1 MRRNLISM
9 EYPAEMFECPS
20 FKIFDDKTENWSAS
34 WIMTHANLI
43 ARQADGDYEA
53 AWAAALQGLRDGEAA
68 LEDEEYSMDPDDE
81 MIYLDE
87 AIENAL
93 TDYFFGK
100 GH

>member
-20 FKIFDDKTENWSAS
+20 FKIFDDKTMHWQAS

-53 AWAAALQGLRDGEAA
+53 AWAAALQGLRDGEAS
-68 LEDEEYSMDPDDE
+68 LEDEAYAMDPDDE
-81 MIYLDE
+81 MVYLDE

>member
-9 EYPAEMFECPS
+9 EYPAEMFECSS
-20 FKIFDDKTENWSAS
+20 FKIFDDKTMHWQAS

-43 ARQADGDYEA
+43 ARQANGDFEG

-68 LEDEEYSMDPDDE
+68 LEDEEHSMDPDDE

>member
-1 MRRNLISM
+1 MKRNLIST

-20 FKIFDDKTENWSAS
+20 FKIFDDKTMHWQAS
-34 WIMTHANLI
+34 WIITYANMI
-43 ARQADGDYEA
+43 ARQANGDFES

-68 LEDEEYSMDPDDE
+68 LEDEVYAMDPDDE
-81 MIYLDE
+81 MVYLDE

-100 GH
+100 GY

>member
-20 FKIFDDKTENWSAS
+20 FKLFDDKTEHWQAS
-34 WIMTHANLI
+34 WIMTYANLI

-53 AWAAALQGLRDGEAA
+53 AWAAALQGLCDGEVS
-68 LEDEEYSMDPDDE
+68 LQDEAHEMDPDDE

-87 AIENAL
+87 AIEMAL
-93 TDYFFGK
+93 VDYFFGK

>member
-1 MRRNLISM
+1 MRRNLISS

-20 FKIFDDKTENWSAS
+20 FKIFDDKTENWPAS